1 LAACT
6 IAPPQLSGSQQIPSS
21 ICFHAGV
28 RRPRPRPVP
37 RAFLTPLEYDAE
49 PWPPPMSA
57 WRPPMRR
64 NLWTA
69 FTVSAPPKAPIE
81 FWTLEH
87 ERARRSRKHHL
98 VQMDEAAFGEPDSS
112 DIYTASI
119 APTLLDY
126 RGRAIIASWVFSP
139 GPSTPRRA

>member
-1 LAACT
+1 
-6 IAPPQLSGSQQIPSS
+6 
-21 ICFHAGV
+21 
-28 RRPRPRPVP
+28 
-37 RAFLTPLEYDAE
+37 
-49 PWPPPMSA
+49 MSA

-112 DIYTASI
+112 DICTASI
-119 APTLLDY
+119 APTLLGLSWPGKLLRVGFSR
-126 RGRAIIASWVFSP
+126 RGLPRPAAPEPV
-139 GPSTPRRA
+139 STGG